1 MVAAVAPCTC
11 TVSHSCSAQVPEVA
25 IHQLGAAADG
35 QGDIAAAAA
44 AAAAAVVA
52 GVQETS
58 VLALVLRLA
67 YAAAVVASL
76 ASEAVEVAAVVEVT
90 AEAAA
95 DLSKTA
101 AAAARL
107 CCAFGVAASASVDA
121 SASDPEEPHP
131 AKMRRAQ
138 LLSSAH
144 QRNQTIAAYMYM
156 FAAAMPQMN
165 KQRH

>member
-1 MVAAVAPCTC
+1 MVAAVAPC

-25 IHQLGAAADG
+25 IHQPGAAADG
-35 QGDIAAAAA
+35 QGDIAA

-138 LLSSAH
+138 LLPSAH

-156 FAAAMPQMN
+156 FAAAKPQMN